1 MRGASVVLDR
11 GDETVHVSSRVP
23 AVMVITA
30 SVLMS
35 QIASREENSY
45 TGPGPFSFE

>member
-1 MRGASVVLDR
+1 MVLDG

-23 AVMVITA
+23 AVTVITV

-35 QIASREENSY
+35 QIASCEENSY